1 MKTFIKAIE
10 NQAENNTAF
19 RKVLVTG
26 QHTQV
31 VIMNLK
37 PSEDIG
43 EEVHP
48 DNDQIIYVVEG
59 NAQIMIND
67 EIEDF
72 EEEDLVLIPAGAK
85 HNVINKGKESLKLIT
100 TYSPPHHPDGTIH
113 QTKAD
118 AEKAESKE
126 K

>member
-85 HNVINKGKESLKLIT
+85 HNVINKGKESLKLIK

>member
-26 QHTQV
+26 EHTQV

-37 PSEDIG
+37 PGEDIG
-43 EEVHP
+43 LEVHP

-59 NAQIMIND
+59 EAEVTVNNQV
-67 EIEDF
+67 EEF

-85 HNVINKGKESLKLIT
+85 HNVLNKGKESLKLIT

-118 AEKAESKE
+118 AEEAESKE